1 MLRRPKTLMKYQD
14 TELTLGIKMNI
25 TQMVLA
31 SGGIF
36 LFSKSNQLE
45 TKCTNIAS
53 FKFLDDVYQV
63 YVYIYVCFSNH
74 LAIFPSQTIRDLISL
89 VICQAKPVIC

>member
-1 MLRRPKTLMKYQD
+1 MKYQD

-25 TQMVLA
+25 TQMLLA

-45 TKCTNIAS
+45 TKCTTIAS
-53 FKFLDDVYQV
+53 FKFVDGVY
-63 YVYIYVCFSNH
+63 
-74 LAIFPSQTIRDLISL
+74 
-89 VICQAKPVIC
+89 